1 MLLHILFPEGDWG
14 IKVTTIEHLA
24 NADVA
29 LVCYGDLGNS
39 GPIILGAP
47 PGKLIFQDG
56 NEDEFRVSL
65 ARCFFLN
72 KVSLASEIM

>member
-1 MLLHILFPEGDWG
+1 M
-14 IKVTTIEHLA
+14 TTIEQLV
-24 NADVA
+24 NADVS

-65 ARCFFLN
+65 MIMVFL
-72 KVSLASEIM
+72 

>member
-1 MLLHILFPEGDWG
+1 MYKLTDLLLLLFPEGDWG

-65 ARCFFLN
+65 G
-72 KVSLASEIM
+72 